1 MKIIYLIVLVVL
13 AALPYT
19 SYSQETVKIYDHT
32 ANAEKQ
38 VNDALAKA
46 TKEGKHVLLQIGGNW
61 CVWCVRLNA
70 FEHAMPKIDSLLTAN
85 YILVHIN
92 YSPENKNMELLKKLE
107 FPQRFGFPVLVILD
121 AKGRRLHTQD
131 SGLLEA
137 QKNNLKIYYDEQKV
151 YGFLSKWTPS
161 ALKPENYPN
170 K

>member
-1 MKIIYLIVLVVL
+1 MKVIYLIMLVLT
-13 AALPYT
+13 AALPLT
-19 SYSQETVKIYDHT
+19 SYSQETVKIYDPT

-38 VNDALAKA
+38 VNEALTKA
-46 TKEGKHVLLQIGGNW
+46 TKEGKHVILQIGGNW

-70 FEHAMPKIDSLLTAN
+70 FEHTISKIDSLLTAD

-92 YSPENKNMELLKKLE
+92 YSPENKNVELLKKLE

-137 QKNNLKIYYDEQKV
+137 PKNNSNIYYDEQKV
-151 YGFLSKWTPS
+151 YGFLSKWTSS
-161 ALKPENYPN
+161 ALKPEN
-170 K
+170 